1 MLLVH
6 WVSYEVI
13 IYLMVQKF
21 TCDFRHI
28 CSNLERILS
37 LPSISFTSDSGIDC
51 TATCES
57 QPNPL
62 FPSVV
67 VSASPVAAKDLP
79 NEDLVFRIPSFDV
92 DNLKED
98 THANNA
104 RRDTNSIAI
113 IHVLGDGLHTR
124 PEKLRFHPY
133 L

>member
-1 MLLVH
+1 M
-6 WVSYEVI
+6 VSYEVI
-13 IYLMVQKF
+13 IYLMVQIY

-37 LPSISFTSDSGIDC
+37 FPSISFTRDSGIDC

-62 FPSVV
+62 FPSDV

-92 DNLKED
+92 DNLKD
-98 THANNA
+98 DAHANNA
-104 RRDTNSIAI
+104 RRDITSIAVTQ
-113 IHVLGDGLHTR
+113 VLGDG
-124 PEKLRFHPY
+124 
-133 L
+133 